1 MNNKII
7 TLIAGS
13 VLGAA
18 VASTGFLVS
27 ANANTAQKN
36 NIMANPPQMGQG
48 QMPTQNGGMPNMN
61 NNNNMSDQ
69 NFGMMSNMN
78 NNGPQMNNMNG
89 IPGMNG
95 NNNSQMGQ
103 GMNIPNM
110 NGNGGPQ
117 MDGSSNRTG
126 GRPSIGKSNMGAP
139 KGGMTPPS
147 MVNMNRMPNM
157 NTNVESQ
164 MGQNMSIPN
173 VNMNNNNSNY
183 QNNNFGPRFEQGM
196 NNNNQNFGNIPSMNE
211 NNNNNINSNYQNNN
225 FGPRFEQGMNNS
237 QNFGPMENIYPYE
250 KQDNSVNTSTAT
262 IADTNKQLA
271 QVGKE
276 TKDKD
281 KTQDLSQTT
290 KEKQDNKNT
299 EENNTANS
307 VEITKEEITN
317 NTNENIINTEDNQNL
332 ENTEDEETEIL
343 ENITN
348 IENTNNTEE
357 SFNI

>member
-7 TLIAGS
+7 TLISGS

-36 NIMANPPQMGQG
+36 NIMANPPQMVQG
-48 QMPTQNGGMPNMN
+48 QMPTQNGGIPNMN

-89 IPGMNG
+89 

-103 GMNIPNM
+103 GMNMPNM
-110 NGNGGPQ
+110 NRNGGPQ

-173 VNMNNNNSNY
+173 VNMNNN
-183 QNNNFGPRFEQGM
+183 
-196 NNNNQNFGNIPSMNE
+196 
-211 NNNNNINSNYQNNN
+211 NSNYQNNN

-317 NTNENIINTEDNQNL
+317 NTNGNIINTEDNQNL